1 MEQYIKRNV
10 ESLIERTSKSFKAV
24 LVTGARQTGKSTTI
38 SHMFRDINKVTF
50 DDGYLEEQAKESPNL
65 FLSLNKSPLFI
76 DEIQYVPSL
85 FRYLK
90 MYCDNSNEYGQYILS
105 GSQPFRLMELASDS
119 LAGRVAIIE
128 FPTLSL
134 REIQGIEFN
143 DYFLPTMEYIQSRHP
158 YAKKPEDIWSI
169 IHRGF
174 YPELQNK
181 NVNWYDFYTSYV
193 KTYLEKDIRD
203 LNSVHDLTAFRKFMV
218 ACASRTGSVLV
229 YANIASEVGK
239 DEKTIKN
246 WISILE
252 SSGIIYLLE
261 PFYHNTLKRAIK
273 SPKLYFRDTGLA
285 AFLTRWT
292 TPEVLANGAQNGN
305 FFETFVISELIK
317 SMSNTGLDY
326 KQYISFYRDR
336 DGKNETDFIIEMNGT
351 VYPIEIKSSESVDV
365 TMSSS
370 FRVFDTLD
378 DKKRG
383 VGAIIC
389 SNPAVNYLRDN
400 VLQIPYWYI

>member
-1 MEQYIKRNV
+1 M
-10 ESLIERTSKSFKAV
+10 FK
-24 LVTGARQTGKSTTI
+24 
-38 SHMFRDINKVTF
+38 DINKVTF

-90 MYCDNSNEYGQYILS
+90 MYCDNNNEYGQYILS

-119 LAGRVAIIE
+119 MAGRVAIIE

-143 DYFLPTMEYIQSRHP
+143 DYFLPTMEYIQKRHP

-203 LNSVHDLTAFRKFMV
+203 LNSLHDLTAFRKFMV

-239 DEKTIKN
+239 DEKTVKN

-252 SSGIIYLLE
+252 SSGIIYLLK

-292 TPEVLANGAQNGN
+292 TPEVLANGAQNEN

-370 FRVFDTLD
+370 FRVFDTLK

-383 VGAIIC
+383 MGAIIC
-389 SNPAVNYLRDN
+389 SNPTVNYLRDN

>member
-1 MEQYIKRNV
+1 MKKYINRNV
-10 ESLIERTSKSFKAV
+10 ETLILRTAKTFKAV

-38 SHMFRDINKVTF
+38 SHMFENINKVTF
-50 DDGYLEEQAKESPNL
+50 DDGYLEEQAKESPEL
-65 FLSLNKSPLFI
+65 FLSLNKAPLFM

-85 FRYLK
+85 FRYIK
-90 MYCDNSNEYGQYILS
+90 MYCDKSDEYGQYVLS

-134 REIQGIEFN
+134 REIQGVEFN
-143 DYFLPTMEYIQSRHP
+143 EYFLPTMEYVQKRHP
-158 YAKKPEDIWSI
+158 YASKPDDIWKI

-174 YPELQNK
+174 YPELQNDDI
-181 NVNWYDFYTSYV
+181 NWYDFYTSYV

-203 LNSVHDLTAFRKFMV
+203 LNSVQDLTAFRKFMV
-218 ACASRTGSVLV
+218 SCAARTGSLLV
-229 YANIASEVGK
+229 YSNIADEVGK

-261 PFYHNTLKRAIK
+261 PFYHSTLKRAVK
-273 SPKLYFRDTGLA
+273 TPKLYFRDTGLA
-285 AFLTRWT
+285 AYLARWT
-292 TPEVLANGAQNGN
+292 SPEVLALGAQNGN

-317 SMSNTGLDY
+317 SMSNTGMDY
-326 KQYISFYRDR
+326 KQYISFYRDK
-336 DGKNETDFIIEMNGT
+336 DGKNETDFIIEMNDT
-351 VYPIEIKSSESVDV
+351 IYPIEIKKPEKVDA
-365 TMSSS
+365 TMTAS
-370 FRVFDTLD
+370 FQIFDTLQ

-383 VGAIIC
+383 MGAIIC
-389 SNPAVNYLRDN
+389 SNPTVKYLRDN